1 MLVKVKENLVSKV
14 FGKLTVLEQT
24 EDFICSNGKHL
35 ARWLCQCE
43 CGSNPVAVVG
53 RYLTRGHTKSCGCIT
68 KVFHKTNHYD
78 LTGEY
83 GIGLTFNT
91 NQEFYFDLED
101 YDKIKDYCWTE
112 KIEKNGY
119 RRLVSRDAN
128 NNNKEIRIHQVILG
142 SNYDHINR
150 DTFDNRKCNLRKA
163 SHSENMKNRSV
174 SKNNS
179 SGITGVY
186 QHSVN
191 KKWCS
196 QIVVDS
202 NTYYLGY
209 FDNKEQAIIA
219 RLKAEKEYYGEFAP
233 QKHLF
238 EKYGV

>member
-1 MLVKVKENLVSKV
+1 MVQSRENLVGKI

-24 EDFICSNGKHL
+24 EDFICANGKHL

-43 CGSNPVAVVG
+43 CGSRPVSVVG
-53 RYLTRGHTKSCGCIT
+53 RYLIRGHTQSCGCIS
-68 KVFHKTNHYD
+68 KVFHKMNPYD

-83 GIGLTFNT
+83 GIGWTINT

-128 NNNKEIRIHQVILG
+128 NKKEIRIHQVILG

-150 DTFDNRKCNLRKA
+150 NTFDNRKCNLRPA
-163 SHSENMKNRSV
+163 SHSENMKNRSI

-186 QHSVN
+186 QHSIN

-202 NTYYLGY
+202 KPLYLGY
-209 FDNKEQAIIA
+209 FDSKEQAIIT
-219 RLKAEKEYYGEFAP
+219 RLKAEKEYYGDFAP